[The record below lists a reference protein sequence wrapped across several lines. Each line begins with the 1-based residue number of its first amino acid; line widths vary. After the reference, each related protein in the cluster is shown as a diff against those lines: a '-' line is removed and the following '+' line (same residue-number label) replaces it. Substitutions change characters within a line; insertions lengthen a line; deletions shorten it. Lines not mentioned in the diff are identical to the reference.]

1 MSSKHS
7 VLSLLDEKQ
16 RRLYAGPESL
26 KLGYGGDRKVAE
38 FLGMDPQLFPACQPQ
53 GDCCQLR
60 PRPERTDAAHR
71 YGSDSRAPQSR
82 W

>member
-1 MSSKHS
+1 
-7 VLSLLDEKQ
+7 
-16 RRLYAGPESL
+16 
-26 KLGYGGDRKVAE
+26 VAE